1 MSERITDIIQVI
13 MHVISL
19 QVEERRDIK
28 ETAKNDLSVISK
40 RPSSS
45 SSSSV
50 IGIDPKERNS

>member
-1 MSERITDIIQVI
+1 MSERITDIMQVI

-45 SSSSV
+45 SSSS
-50 IGIDPKERNS
+50 SSL